1 MGRFGSRGVGAGVTI
16 DQSVRGAPMLGE
28 LLVRTAEGKAL
39 QHLRRVTHRLVARW
53 IETLREPRFA
63 ASRNQPK
70 RDAVRFSGTD
80 DAFTAPLTTGPI

>member
-1 MGRFGSRGVGAGVTI
+1 
-16 DQSVRGAPMLGE
+16 MLGE
-28 LLVRTAEGKAL
+28 SLLRTAEGKTL

-63 ASRNQPK
+63 ASRNLPK
-70 RDAVRFSGTD
+70 RDAVRFIGTD